1 MGAGSQSKV
10 VNTCY
15 CWVFSNCILIETGND
30 MTTLLTRPHETKWGS
45 EARRLRIS
53 LHIAQ
58 PELAIM
64 ANVSLE
70 TLNLFEHNQPVPL
83 DSRRRILK
91 ELWAEKSKK

>member
-1 MGAGSQSKV
+1 MGAGPYVKLVS
-10 VNTCY
+10 TCY
-15 CWVFSNCILIETGND
+15 WGIFSNCILVNTGNN

-53 LHIAQ
+53 LHIAR
-58 PELAIM
+58 PELAAM
-64 ANVSLE
+64 ADVSLE